1 MEEKGIIDLLQERL
15 SDNCVSINV
24 KNMNIPVVT
33 DKLCIVLKKRV
44 VVCHVNDEAKAMF
57 TLWRYATDELPC
69 LFMTTKRNTPT
80 LLKETFEEVF
90 GISIDDIDMRKSAS
104 FAGFDFFLDD
114 FSKMKIYINDSSKNI
129 DDQSVKDMIV
139 SYDIKLIVT
148 DSTDVC

>member
-1 MEEKGIIDLLQERL
+1 MEEKGMIDLLQERL

-33 DKLCIVLKKRV
+33 DELCSVLKKRV

-57 TLWRYATDELPC
+57 TLWKYVTDELPC
-69 LFMTTKRNTPT
+69 LFMSTKRNTPT
-80 LLKETFEEVF
+80 LLKDTFEEVF
-90 GISIDDIDMRKSAS
+90 GMSIDDIDMRKSAS
-104 FAGFDFFLDD
+104 LAGCGSFLDD

-139 SYDIKLIVT
+139 SYDIKVIVT
-148 DSTDVC
+148 DSPDVC

>member
-1 MEEKGIIDLLQERL
+1 MEEKGIIDLLQECL

>member
-104 FAGFDFFLDD
+104 FAGFDFFLDY

>member
-1 MEEKGIIDLLQERL
+1 MEEKGMIDLLQERL

-33 DKLCIVLKKRV
+33 DELCSVLKKRV

-57 TLWRYATDELPC
+57 TLWRYVTDELPC
-69 LFMTTKRNTPT
+69 LFMSTKRNTPT
-80 LLKETFEEVF
+80 LLKDTFEEVF
-90 GISIDDIDMRKSAS
+90 GMSIDDIDMRKSAS
-104 FAGFDFFLDD
+104 LAGFGSFLDD

-139 SYDIKLIVT
+139 SYDIKVIVT
-148 DSTDVC
+148 DSPDVC